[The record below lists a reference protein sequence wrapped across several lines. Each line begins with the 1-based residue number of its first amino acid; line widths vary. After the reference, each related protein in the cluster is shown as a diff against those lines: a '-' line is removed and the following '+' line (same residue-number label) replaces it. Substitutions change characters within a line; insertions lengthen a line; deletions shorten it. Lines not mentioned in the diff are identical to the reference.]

1 MDCQESLSGFQE
13 SLMRTGTLNLG
24 FHPWINW
31 IISIRNS
38 NQFQWNLLTMGIS
51 SYYQRCIFYFIYFFM
66 PKAISHFS
74 ISNVFFCF
82 ITLMS
87 SFPPAGW
94 NLETLTGPQA
104 LHGHLHPSVLM
115 PADTKSS
122 WTDLG
127 SGRGC
132 RRHRWW
138 IHWLIFNT
146 SPTKHWWVTRDKRKM
161 YIQLWIHCHIL
172 YRFCH
177 GSSSRKPDTLIR
189 KSRCHGNHAHKLLQA
204 LPGTRQLSI
213 IRQLVTLKAIV
224 FT

>member
-1 MDCQESLSGFQE
+1 MDSQESLSGFQE

-24 FHPWINW
+24 FHAWITG
-31 IISIRNS
+31 SY
-38 NQFQWNLLTMGIS
+38 LLGTQINFNETCWPSGFLHITNDA
-51 SYYQRCIFYFIYFFM
+51 YFILFFLCQKLFLIFQF
-66 PKAISHFS
+66 PK
-74 ISNVFFCF
+74 FFCF

-104 LHGHLHPSVLM
+104 LHGHLQMPYILM
-115 PADTKSS
+115 PADTKSR

-127 SGRGC
+127 SVWGC

-161 YIQLWIHCHIL
+161 YIQLWIHVYIL

-177 GSSSRKPDTLIR
+177 GSSSSKPDARIRKP
-189 KSRCHGNHAHKLLQA
+189 RCHGNHAHKRLQA
-204 LPGTRQLSI
+204 LPEQNNCPL
-213 IRQLVTLKAIV
+213 
-224 FT
+224 